1 MVEHGPSVV
10 KKRKKVRKKEK
21 VIKKTQGDTYFALSI
36 NIQLTSILP
45 NFILENMVPNYS

>member
-1 MVEHGPSVV
+1 MKESKKKGKV
-10 KKRKKVRKKEK
+10 KKN
-21 VIKKTQGDTYFALSI
+21 TQGDTYFALSI